1 MHAFFMNSSR
11 DGDQGVADDLTT
23 RFFKRN
29 EIKNRNLKILVALSA
44 VVVMK
49 VVFNSGIFFSRRR
62 RSQLTAKLEKD
73 KVQVR
78 SVIKVVA

>member
-1 MHAFFMNSSR
+1 MHALFMNSSR

-44 VVVMK
+44 VVIMK
-49 VVFNSGIFFSRRR
+49 VVFNSGIFFPEEGE
-62 RSQLTAKLEKD
+62 AN
-73 KVQVR
+73 
-78 SVIKVVA
+78 

>member
-44 VVVMK
+44 VVIMK

-78 SVIKVVA
+78 SVTKVVA

>member
-1 MHAFFMNSSR
+1 MHALFMNSSR

-44 VVVMK
+44 VVIMK

-78 SVIKVVA
+78 SVTKVVA